1 MSTQILH
8 RGSRFRNIRLVGLIG
23 SGGFSDVYLG
33 ELKSGQ
39 KVAVKVLRSEVGD
52 VVAIERFKR
61 EAAILQRVSSRA
73 ITRYIDSDFECG
85 TPWIAAEFIDGPTLR
100 QFKSQV
106 GKLSVSQAVEVV
118 RPIVEAM
125 VEGHALG
132 IIHRDINPDN
142 ILVTNRTSFLIDFGV
157 STLAE
162 VATITIDGSRFGTPG
177 FTAPERS
184 STSEDTT
191 AIDVFS
197 IAAVFRWLV
206 NDIESDGEDN
216 SHSTSIPDLIK
227 RGLDPNPKSRI
238 SLDNFAA
245 GLLKLEYADLQRET
259 KTQLPQV
266 SSRKIEKL
274 RRRFELKAV
283 ASFVVIAGSIA
294 SFGTYKLVE
303 QSEMQETIMSVSDMM
318 ARFKPGT
325 ELIHQ
330 AFSLKSSFYL
340 SQVDLPKGVELFSDL
355 QAGGI
360 GIPDS
365 YPILEKLSKPATD
378 DGNFEIVLS
387 PISEGLR
394 SLALDELAEPEKTK
408 NDIFEKIISSRSE
421 ALLEYYSYLGDCEI
435 KKAIPEKV
443 IIQRAEALAVASY
456 RLCTDL
462 DEHILLLTIFVPE
475 REAIV
480 DLYLFEYI
488 SKPIFDLKTVVE
500 SILLKRKLL
509 LDISKEETLGKKLNI
524 QPADSSA
531 LARVYPPRI
540 ALLLKPQN
548 SVTVS
553 LASGMESFIQWFAV
567 TSIDRPIRKTIPFGS
582 TIADRENKRTF
593 LITNP
598 LDYSIILIGVIE
610 NQGGNVFDEV
620 TLFKPNQKFKPIVVE
635 LNSFIFKK
643 LGEIPESDAR
653 SSSELLGIAETDIDY
668 LDITNFPNDYLDEN
682 KNELRDGTV
691 LVGGIFTSI
700 PTNWLSVG
708 AHDSKRLY
716 PDAPIYSSTTAD
728 FQQMIVLR
736 PKVFEVLGPGV
747 SGEFLQPPSDLMNCS
762 TGDSRQFQW
771 KKGDL
776 SAMWVVYT
784 NCERKLYNLD
794 FAGQPMTAPHIRMSF
809 SKNGQEYL
817 RLVAS
822 VTSTSSLIYF
832 GIFLEDIVFTNSI
845 LESVGKLTGSADEA
859 D

>member
-1 MSTQILH
+1 
-8 RGSRFRNIRLVGLIG
+8 
-23 SGGFSDVYLG
+23 
-33 ELKSGQ
+33 
-39 KVAVKVLRSEVGD
+39 
-52 VVAIERFKR
+52 
-61 EAAILQRVSSRA
+61 
-73 ITRYIDSDFECG
+73 
-85 TPWIAAEFIDGPTLR
+85 
-100 QFKSQV
+100 
-106 GKLSVSQAVEVV
+106 
-118 RPIVEAM
+118 
-125 VEGHALG
+125 
-132 IIHRDINPDN
+132 
-142 ILVTNRTSFLIDFGV
+142 
-157 STLAE
+157 
-162 VATITIDGSRFGTPG
+162 
-177 FTAPERS
+177 
-184 STSEDTT
+184 
-191 AIDVFS
+191 
-197 IAAVFRWLV
+197 
-206 NDIESDGEDN
+206 
-216 SHSTSIPDLIK
+216 
-227 RGLDPNPKSRI
+227 
-238 SLDNFAA
+238 
-245 GLLKLEYADLQRET
+245 
-259 KTQLPQV
+259 
-266 SSRKIEKL
+266 
-274 RRRFELKAV
+274 
-283 ASFVVIAGSIA
+283 
-294 SFGTYKLVE
+294 
-303 QSEMQETIMSVSDMM
+303 MQETIMSVSDMM

-330 AFSLKSSFYL
+330 AFSPKSSFYL
-340 SQVDLPKGVELFSDL
+340 SQVDLPKGVELFSNL

-394 SLALDELAEPEKTK
+394 SLALDELAEPEKTE

-620 TLFKPNQKFKPIVVE
+620 TLLKPNKKFKPIVVE

-771 KKGDL
+771 EKSDL